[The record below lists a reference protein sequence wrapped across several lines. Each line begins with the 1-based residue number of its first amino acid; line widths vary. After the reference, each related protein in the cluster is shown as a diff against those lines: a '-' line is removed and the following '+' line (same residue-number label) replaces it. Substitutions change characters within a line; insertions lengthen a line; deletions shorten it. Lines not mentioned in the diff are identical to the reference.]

1 MKVEGALAAGPAPA
15 APHDRERFQKAAEAF
30 EAMLVQS
37 LVKSMREA
45 QLEDGFFGQ
54 GTGAST
60 YEQMFESKLSEDIAA
75 GSPLGIARAL
85 EQQWGD
91 RVDGAAQ
98 AEKKLAD
105 VVRAYDSPVETADV
119 SRTISSPFGWR
130 KDPFDGSRRFHE
142 GVDLPAPEGTPVV
155 SVAPGRVVEV
165 GRRGGYGLE
174 VTVEHDGGWLT
185 RYAHL
190 SATRVKPGER
200 IARGDRLGDVGD
212 TGRSTGPHL
221 HFEAIRDGKSVDPA
235 AAAPGPIRPQVLGDS
250 ADE

>member
-1 MKVEGALAAGPAPA
+1 VRVEGAPSPAPESV
-15 APHDRERFQKAAEAF
+15 PDRERFHQAAEAF

-60 YEQMFESKLSEDIAA
+60 YEAMFESKISEDIAA
-75 GSPLGIARAL
+75 GSPLGIARSL
-85 EQQWGD
+85 ETQWGD
-91 RVDGAAQ
+91 RVESAAS
-98 AEKKLAD
+98 AETKLQDAI
-105 VVRAYDSPVETADV
+105 RAYDHPVEIASTGPAV
-119 SRTISSPFGWR
+119 SSPFGWR
-130 KDPFDGSRRFHE
+130 KDPIDGSRSFHE
-142 GVDLPAPEGTPVV
+142 GVDLPAPVGTPVV
-155 SVAPGRVVEV
+155 AVAPGRVLEV

-174 VTVEHDGGWLT
+174 VVVEHDGGWRT

-190 SATRVKPGER
+190 SSTQVSPGER
-200 IARGDRLGDVGD
+200 IARGDRLGSVGS

-221 HFEAIRDGKSVDPA
+221 HFEALRDGKIVDPGV
-235 AAAPGPIRPQVLGDS
+235 AAPGPIRPQVLGDS